1 MSLHAI
7 TATPQQFSAFIASEN
22 EKWDQIVQVSGAR
35 AE

>member
-1 MSLHAI
+1 MSLQAI

-22 EKWDQIVQVSGAR
+22 EKWDQIVKVSGAR